1 MNIIIL
7 CIIKFKKVP
16 IIVKIYAIA
25 KTILTSTNRVI
36 LYIDIIMRFPA
47 MITYFSSDNLHI
59 PVIIVKIQSNVMQTS
74 KTIDKMDCMSSN
86 YKCYVTASQDAK
98 LQKLKDKRLKWPIT
112 LTDSI
117 RNKIVSERN
126 NFLSIKVNY
135 T

>member
-36 LYIDIIMRFPA
+36 LLYIDIIMRFPA

-59 PVIIVKIQSNVMQTS
+59 PVIIVKI
-74 KTIDKMDCMSSN
+74 
-86 YKCYVTASQDAK
+86 
-98 LQKLKDKRLKWPIT
+98 
-112 LTDSI
+112 
-117 RNKIVSERN
+117 
-126 NFLSIKVNY
+126 
-135 T
+135 